1 MLGKSQEAKGQDGPG
16 APRCLGGQRCCP
28 SWTLPLSSLLAAFLS
43 VAAVACCV
51 YLGVKTSDLHARVS
65 AIESAQ
71 GDFSAAASYQ
81 LLPGFSLDQLN
92 SMMQEKV
99 ERLLAQKSY
108 EHLAKIR
115 IAREV
120 PPECNCPADSKVA
133 LRNWRGLEHALT
145 HANALRCH

>member
-1 MLGKSQEAKGQDGPG
+1 MLGKSQEAKRQDGNGEPS
-16 APRCLGGQRCCP
+16 CLGGQRCCP
-28 SWTLPLSSLLAAFLS
+28 SWTLPSSSLLAAFLS
-43 VAAVACCV
+43 VVAVASCV

-71 GDFSAAASYQ
+71 GDFSAAAASYQ

-115 IAREV
+115 IAREA
-120 PPECNCPADSKVA
+120 PPECNCPAGKQEQ
-133 LRNWRGLEHALT
+133 L
-145 HANALRCH
+145 